1 MKSLRSITT
10 CIIITSLLFSS
21 CSNDDNESFTP
32 TASDI
37 TVAID
42 ENPDSGTILGTITTN
57 LTENLN
63 YTFVSQ
69 SVNNALSINST
80 TGEVSIGD
88 GSKFDF
94 ETNPSLTASVT
105 VTNGTDEA
113 ISKVS
118 VSLNNVDDIASFLTT
133 SKNVYEVANAKDWV
147 LITKDE
153 YNLLASNL
161 NEVSRVGTTDGQ
173 YQVEPT
179 IFLNSVK
186 TFANNNGINIP
197 KDSYVFAFTYYTIRS
212 QAPSIVIKQSS
223 TSITEGYSDLGNPT
237 PEHSGGGNVYFVIK
251 SNDSK
256 ITSEGFLAMYMGDN
270 NAPGFRTDITES
282 MNVSNGGN
290 VNTLNNQPNNWL
302 YLYQGLS
309 TTQKQWD

>member
-1 MKSLRSITT
+1 MKKLRILT
-10 CIIITSLLFSS
+10 IYLLIVSFTFSS
-21 CSNDDNESFTP
+21 CSSDDNVSFTP
-32 TASDI
+32 MASDL
-37 TVAID
+37 TVTTD

-57 LTENLN
+57 LTGNLS
-63 YTFVSQ
+63 YTISSQ
-69 SVNNALSINST
+69 PVNNALSINGT
-80 TGEVSIGD
+80 TGEVSVGD
-88 GSKFDF
+88 RSKFDF
-94 ETNPSLTASVT
+94 ETNPQVTASVT
-105 VTNGTDEA
+105 VTNGTLEA
-113 ISKVS
+113 ISEVS
-118 VSLNNVDDIASFLTT
+118 VSLNNIDDIASFLTT
-133 SKNVYEVANAKDWV
+133 SKNAYEAANTNDWV

-161 NEVSRVGTTDGQ
+161 NDVSRVGTTEEQ
-173 YQVEPT
+173 YDVEPT

-186 TFANNNGINIP
+186 TFANNNGVNIP
-197 KDSYVFAFTYYTIRS
+197 SDSFVFAFTYYTIRT

-290 VNTLNNQPNNWL
+290 VNMLNNQPNNWL